1 MSAANCRTV
10 VTPKR
15 GPSLPLS
22 LSLSLSP
29 PLSFSFSLN
38 PRCLPRA
45 PNALAGL
52 SELDLSG
59 NVIEEV
65 DGMVIGIVL
74 VLVLVLLLLL
84 IIIVIMISH
93 RHPDL
98 RPTREV
104 GVRKFRGPEPNQF
117 EL

>member
-1 MSAANCRTV
+1 M
-10 VTPKR
+10 
-15 GPSLPLS
+15 
-22 LSLSLSP
+22 
-29 PLSFSFSLN
+29 
-38 PRCLPRA
+38 
-45 PNALAGL
+45 AGL

-74 VLVLVLLLLL
+74 VLVLLLLL
-84 IIIVIMISH
+84 IIIITIVIMISH